1 MKIDFSICEYTN
13 EAIVCKV
20 TLGEAQLEKAQRAIS
35 ENPSDMFERLRDD
48 ELDAPVAET
57 TVDDITCITHI
68 EEELVLSIK
77 VPAEYQDDIFFGE
90 DREAAR
96 ARAIADNWM
105 LFIPHLKIFL

>member
-20 TLGEAQLEKAQRAIS
+20 TLGEAQLEKAQRAIN
-35 ENPSDMFERLRDD
+35 ENPSDMFEWHGDL
-48 ELDAPVAET
+48 APVAET

-96 ARAIADNWM
+96 ARAIADNWV
-105 LFIPHLKIFL
+105 LFVPHLKIFL